1 MEDYFGVGLP
11 TIYKYYKE
19 KEEKIDRLTTYNE
32 DEKYIIFT
40 SPCFL
45 DFSQIDYIGIEN
57 TLFNMNNDNKKYII
71 KFYKVKFLDYY
82 YNNEDTIKIGSF
94 VYKFK
99 KGEKYVGK
107 NN

>member
-19 KEEKIDRLTTYNE
+19 KEEKIDRLTTYDE

-99 KGEKYVGK
+99 KRRKICR
-107 NN
+107 